1 MQHRKISTLH
11 LQHSRQHRMHWYL
24 FPVQKIRIR
33 NQAQTD
39 RTTSRLQA
47 EMTEK
52 AAELT
57 AKVMELTEKAT
68 DPNEP
73 AKAAQT
79 GDTTPI
85 TAVAVLLVVSAA
97 LAGTVIY
104 RKKRS

>member
-1 MQHRKISTLH
+1 MLH

-33 NQAQTD
+33 NRAQTD

-68 DPNEP
+68 DPKDRP
-73 AKAAQT
+73 K
-79 GDTTPI
+79 
-85 TAVAVLLVVSAA
+85 LLRQEIP
-97 LAGTVIY
+97 L
-104 RKKRS
+104 RLLL